1 MGSIGKI
8 LGYVLLF
15 FNAVIAVLML
25 VSAYSPH
32 INPQSHP
39 FWACAGLFFPVWLL
53 LNLLFLCFWLV
64 VYIRYAFLPVLAM
77 ILCWGTIRDYCP
89 INGWGREAPEN
100 SIKLLTYN
108 TRAFA
113 LKAPHTKEKP
123 NEVLEYLQKSDADI
137 ICLQEYIWGGKLKR
151 KDIDYALRSYPYKH
165 YLPLGK
171 GMNGLACYSRYP
183 ILSAKQLKSTA
194 RLHGSVAYRLKV
206 DNDTLLLINN
216 HLESNKILMSDVE
229 IYQDM
234 VDDPDGE
241 KIYGGMQK
249 LMGKMAKATRIR
261 AEQVDV
267 LAEAVENA
275 PEKHIVVC
283 GDFNDTP
290 VSYAHH
296 MLTRTLKDAFAE
308 AGNGLGISF
317 NQHRMFFRIDHIL
330 LSRGLNVHECVVDD
344 TTDASDHYPVWCSI
358 SIK

>member
-1 MGSIGKI
+1 M
-8 LGYVLLF
+8 
-15 FNAVIAVLML
+15 
-25 VSAYSPH
+25 
-32 INPQSHP
+32 
-39 FWACAGLFFPVWLL
+39 
-53 LNLLFLCFWLV
+53 
-64 VYIRYAFLPVLAM
+64 
-77 ILCWGTIRDYCP
+77 
-89 INGWGREAPEN
+89 
-100 SIKLLTYN
+100 
-108 TRAFA
+108 
-113 LKAPHTKEKP
+113 
-123 NEVLEYLQKSDADI
+123 
-137 ICLQEYIWGGKLKR
+137 
-151 KDIDYALRSYPYKH
+151 
-165 YLPLGK
+165 GK
-171 GMNGLACYSRYP
+171 GLNGLACYSRYH

-275 PEKHIVVC
+275 SEKHIVVC

-317 NQHRMFFRIDHIL
+317 NQHRMYFRIDHIL